1 MALLREK
8 VLLTENVL
16 LTERILLTEKIL
28 LTEEELK
35 RNYYFRG
42 GDKEHTFEYGQLH
55 IPEWQG
61 RKEEDVLIDRCF
73 NELKPVVSLCFST
86 RADAMKQ
93 FKRIISKG
101 LTGYVFKNE
110 WGMYVIQM
118 TKNSNK
124 TLQQLLDER
133 IRLDERIDINI
144 HIPEEL
150 RTRTIASY
158 LVNSI
163 DLRGKSQLSMLECA
177 LLYGYPF
184 ID

>member
-1 MALLREK
+1 MA
-8 VLLTENVL
+8 L
-16 LTERILLTEKIL
+16 LTERILLTQED
-28 LTEEELK
+28 LT

-61 RKEEDVLIDRCF
+61 REEEDVLIDRCF
-73 NELKPVVSLCFST
+73 NELKPVGEICFSR

-93 FKRIISKG
+93 FKRIIIKG

-133 IRLDERIDINI
+133 INRNIHLPEVI
-144 HIPEEL
+144 HIPDEL

-158 LVNSI
+158 LVNQI
-163 DLRGKSQLSMLECA
+163 DLRGTSQLSMIECA

>member
-1 MALLREK
+1 MA
-8 VLLTENVL
+8 L
-16 LTERILLTEKIL
+16 LTERILLTQED
-28 LTEEELK
+28 LT

-61 RKEEDVLIDRCF
+61 REEEDVLIDRCF

-101 LTGYVFKNE
+101 LTGYLFKNE

-133 IRLDERIDINI
+133 IRLDERINRNIPEVINI
-144 HIPEEL
+144 HVPEEL

-163 DLRGKSQLSMLECA
+163 DLLGTSQLSMLECA

>member
-1 MALLREK
+1 MA
-8 VLLTENVL
+8 L
-16 LTERILLTEKIL
+16 LTERILLTQED
-28 LTEEELK
+28 LT

-61 RKEEDVLIDRCF
+61 REEEDVLIDRCF

-124 TLQQLLDER
+124 TIQQLLDER
-133 IRLDERIDINI
+133 INRNIIPEVINI
-144 HIPEEL
+144 PEVIYIQDEL

-163 DLRGKSQLSMLECA
+163 DLLGTSQLSMIECA